1 MSCSALLTSIALCDE
16 IGGFLVRHNMSVP
29 KMLRQDYRG
38 GVLPALRTN
47 TGYAIICNEHLLP
60 IAVVGETC
68 LLHVYPDDFS
78 DEKVL
83 KSWMDGLHI
92 MFLSKFDLKLLR
104 EQSVQLLDI
113 GLFYYVYAV
122 RKIDGQELV
131 PPTRLFTLPT

>member
-83 KSWMDGLHI
+83 KSWEDEQHI
-92 MFLSKFDLKLLR
+92 LLRRMFGLKLLLDQSR
-104 EQSVQLLDI
+104 ELSDINLLLFAYSVMKI
-113 GLFYYVYAV
+113 GE
-122 RKIDGQELV
+122 QEFV